1 MWLNCST
8 AAVEL
13 EFESLDF
20 RHRSRVLKTCGASF
34 QNSSNHMLTYY
45 IFSPYCANLQNPS

>member
-1 MWLNCST
+1 MT
-8 AAVEL
+8 AVKL